1 MKLFPIYFIGDYNS
15 YIKDN
20 FMASSYEE
28 LKKRYSK
35 EDFLKKAA
43 DRRDALNYNK
53 ISFGKLSGKK
63 NYIRLLL
70 PQAHECF
77 YLGDYQACIAVCG
90 MMLES
95 LLHMKTKNILDVL
108 KELTFARYKD
118 APLITIQSEEELE
131 RTDFRDLINICFKYK
146 CLKRERLMDLKNIQQ
161 IRNRTIHDKMP
172 FFKIDNDE
180 YYLDLGNR
188 EIRLNIE
195 EVKLLRS
202 DTASL
207 SSYYVLTRTRMIFH
221 DIVKDI
227 EG

>member
-180 YYLDLGNR
+180 YYLDLGNQ